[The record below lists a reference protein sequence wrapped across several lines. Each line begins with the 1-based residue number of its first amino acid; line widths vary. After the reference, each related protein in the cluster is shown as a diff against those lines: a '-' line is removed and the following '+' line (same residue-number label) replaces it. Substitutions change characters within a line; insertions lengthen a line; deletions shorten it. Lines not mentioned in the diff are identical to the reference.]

1 MTLHG
6 ISQATLMK
14 IDAATASRLYVQCKA
29 GATWV
34 KGSKESTAH
43 QEARCE
49 ILGVSCVLDFGFSA
63 ATKIHSGQ
71 LAVSACVW
79 IFSDL
84 GTDFFGSFY
93 LPVTEG
99 DDAASVLNSA
109 ISQAIAQAQGN
120 QKFQQTL
127 LSTRSLSTIHP

>member
-1 MTLHG
+1 MTMHG
-6 ISQATLMK
+6 NTRATLMK
-14 IDAATASRLYVQCKA
+14 IDAATASRLYWKCKA
-29 GATWV
+29 GATLV
-34 KGSKESTAH
+34 KGPKESTIR

-49 ILGVSCVLDFGFSA
+49 ILGVSCIIDFGFSA
-63 ATKIHSGQ
+63 ATKIGSGQ

-79 IFSDL
+79 IFSDA

-93 LPVTEG
+93 LPVAED

-109 ISQAIAQAQGN
+109 ISQAIAQARDN
-120 QKFQQTL
+120 HKFQQKL